1 MVETLNHVGVGTC
14 QLCDHIITAN
24 TFTTKACVEIFK
36 IQSEPLNCNSE
47 KVLYLLRCKICD
59 CLGATLLLSLYLL
72 NVVTVI
78 LSFHFVTSFIFIN
91 HHPSFLI
98 SFFHPSIG
106 REFNM
111 LSSSGIIYPYP
122 SVVWVS
128 RLS

>member
-59 CLGATLLLSLYLL
+59 GTPYVGKAKRSFDLRRETFCQHRLETLYPLGLRVQYTSFFLLLRLDFFYLQY
-72 NVVTVI
+72 N
-78 LSFHFVTSFIFIN
+78 FNIF
-91 HHPSFLI
+91 FLQ
-98 SFFHPSIG
+98 
-106 REFNM
+106 
-111 LSSSGIIYPYP
+111 
-122 SVVWVS
+122 
-128 RLS
+128 